1 MLCSGTDIN
10 DVERPRQDV
19 CHWLNAVRKNAI
31 LITIGLLVVMVFVGH
46 AAGFRGFDR
55 LVFIDQISSIL
66 YDYRLNMT
74 MPKTIDDR
82 IVILD
87 IDEKSLK
94 EEGRWPWGRDRLAL
108 LMDKLFDQYGIAVL
122 GFDVVF
128 AEKDESSG
136 LKVLQKLGQN
146 QLKGVPQFQS
156 ILSQIQPQ
164 LDYDSLFANKL
175 KNRKVVLGYYFNTH
189 SESNI
194 SGALPEPSF
203 PAGTF
208 KGREIGFTPEI
219 SNGYGANLPELQK
232 SAASAG
238 HFNPKIDLDGRVRRV
253 PMLMEYG
260 GAYYESLSLAM
271 VRTLLDQ
278 PKLMPGFAEDNAGEY
293 AGLEDLELDT
303 AGGKLRIPVDTD
315 VSSFVPYR
323 GGQGSFPYISIA
335 DVLHDRAKP
344 EQLKDKIVLIGTTA
358 SGLKDLRSTP
368 VAEVYPGVEVHANM
382 ISGILDQNLKARPAY
397 MLGVEVL
404 WLLLIGVAL
413 SFILPQLGAITAM
426 LVAALVAAASTGLN
440 VALWHYG
447 NINMPAADT
456 LIMISLLFA
465 LNMSYGYF
473 VESRTK
479 RQITGLFGQYVP
491 KEVVEEMAGHPE
503 SVSMESDSREM
514 SILFSD
520 VRGFTTISEGIK
532 TAKELSEYMN
542 EFLTPLSR
550 VIYKHRGTIDKYMG
564 DCIMA
569 FWNAPL
575 SDTAHAR
582 NAILA
587 GIEMQAALKEVNS
600 SQKFKERGWPEI
612 HIGVG
617 INTGMVSV
625 GNMGS
630 EVRVAYTVMGDA
642 VNLAS
647 RLEGITKQYGV
658 GIMVGENTRNAVP
671 DFLYRELDHVRVKG
685 KDKPVAIYEPIGLTG
700 EVSKSQQDEVKLFH
714 EVRRLYRKLDWE
726 QAELQLMNLQRMSP
740 DVRLY
745 GVYMERIAYFRKN
758 PPVADWDGV
767 FAFQIK

>member
-1 MLCSGTDIN
+1 M
-10 DVERPRQDV
+10 
-19 CHWLNAVRKNAI
+19 
-31 LITIGLLVVMVFVGH
+31 IGLLVVMVFVGH
-46 AAGFRGFDR
+46 AANLRGFDR

-74 MPKTIDDR
+74 MPKTVDDR

-94 EEGRWPWGRDRLAL
+94 EEGRWPWGRNRLAL
-108 LMDKLFDQYGIAVL
+108 LMDKLFDKYGIAVL

-136 LKVLQKLGQN
+136 LKVLQRLGQN
-146 QLKGVPQFQS
+146 QLRDVPQFQS
-156 ILSQIQPQ
+156 VLSQIQPQ

-175 KNRKVVLGYYFNTH
+175 KNRKVVLGYYFTTQ

-194 SGALPEPSF
+194 SGALPEPTF
-203 PAGTF
+203 PAGAF
-208 KGREIGFTPEI
+208 KKRQIGFTPEI

-238 HFNPKIDLDGRVRRV
+238 HFNPKIDFDGRVRRV

-278 PKLMPGFAEDNAGEY
+278 PRLLPGFAEDNAGGY
-293 AGLEDLELDT
+293 AGLEDLELET
-303 AGGKLRIPVDTD
+303 AGGKLKIPVDSD

-323 GGQGSFPYISIA
+323 GGQGSFPYISIT
-335 DVLHDRAKP
+335 DVLHDRVKP

-382 ISGILDQNLKARPAY
+382 ISGILDQNLKAKPAY
-397 MLGVEVL
+397 MLAVEVL

-413 SFILPQLGAITAM
+413 SFLLPQLGAIKAM
-426 LVAALVAAASTGLN
+426 LVTALVAAASTGLN

-456 LIMISLLFA
+456 LIMIALLFA

-491 KEVVEEMAGHPE
+491 SELVEEMAKHPE
-503 SVSMESDSREM
+503 NVSMEGDSREM

-520 VRGFTTISEGIK
+520 VRGFTTISEGMDP
-532 TAKELSEYMN
+532 KELSLLMN

-569 FWNAPL
+569 FWGAPL
-575 SDTAHAR
+575 PDIAHAR
-582 NAILA
+582 NAMLA
-587 GIEMQAALKEVNS
+587 GIEMQATLKAL
-600 SQKFKERGWPEI
+600 QPHFRERGWPEI
-612 HIGVG
+612 HVGVG
-617 INTGMVSV
+617 INTGPVSV

-630 EVRVAYTVMGDA
+630 EVRVAYTVMGDD

-658 GIMVGENTRNAVP
+658 GIIVGENTRNAVP

-685 KDKPVAIYEPIGLTG
+685 KDKPVAIYEPIGLSS
-700 EVSKSQQDEVKLFH
+700 EVSKAQQDEVKLFH
-714 EVRRLYRKLDWE
+714 EVRRLYRKLDWD
-726 QAELQLMNLQRMSP
+726 QAELQLMNLQRMFP
-740 DVRLY
+740 DMGLY

-758 PPVADWDGV
+758 PPVSDWDGV
-767 FAFQIK
+767 FVFQIK